1 MRNLAIVGYGKMG
14 KLIEQLAPEYD
25 FQVALKLDE
34 FNNPDWRRHHR
45 GELRKASM
53 SPSSSPFPPRSPA
66 TWKASPRSVSRSWWA
81 PPAGWNTSIG

>member
-34 FNNPDWRRHHR
+34 FNNRRWRRPHR
-45 GELRKASM
+45 RELPGR
-53 SPSSSPFPPRSPA
+53 RC
-66 TWKASPRSVSRSWWA
+66 RH
-81 PPAGWNTSIG
+81 